1 MVSVMEKT
9 ISLTF
14 NGYWRDENRDSVPNK
29 SGVYLVY
36 TCTYN
41 SKTKKVN
48 IKKLIY
54 IGEAKEVRDR
64 IGPDHE
70 KRKDWK
76 DELTSGQQLCFSF
89 APADKSDRE
98 RSEAA
103 LIFKKKPVCNKT
115 KKDSFNYDKTTIKS
129 ANKHKYISN
138 IITVERTE

>member
-1 MVSVMEKT
+1 MVSIMEKT
-9 ISLTF
+9 ISLKF
-14 NGYWRDENRDSVPNK
+14 DGYWRDEKRSGVPNK

-36 TCTYN
+36 TCTYD
-41 SKTKKVN
+41 SKTKKVSL
-48 IKKLIY
+48 KKLIY

-70 KRKDWK
+70 KRRDWK

-103 LIFKKKPVCNKT
+103 LIFKKKPVCNDT
-115 KKDSFNYDKTTIKS
+115 KKDTFNYDKTTIKS
-129 ANKHKYISN
+129 TGEHKYIPN
-138 IITVERTE
+138 EFTVERTE